1 MGSNALSVDIVE
13 SRRTALIVDRGRTI
27 CTGRAETCQTVVVD
41 TVGHKFLAVASSAE
55 ALALGAFFEVNAG
68 TIFELVAIFALSAG
82 TRVVVKCL
90 AVGRLLETNSKHVY
104 FVTPACWF

>member
-55 ALALGAFFEVNAG
+55 ALALGAFLEVNAG
-68 TIFELVAIFALSAG
+68 TVFELVAIFALSAG

-90 AVGRLLETNSKHVY
+90 AVGGLLETNSKHVC